1 MAEKSGPEKYAPPD
15 RRPSEKLS
23 TVDQATANAVE
34 GEIREF
40 VRRDVASVPHRQR
53 SEVDSSN
60 GPAAENLNAL
70 IRRAA
75 GDSMEEI
82 DRVIRELESVRD
94 MLRNEGER
102 VSREV
107 AGYASLSHAAT
118 TAMKVIADSIK
129 QWKDAPDKSGPRSVS

>member
-15 RRPSEKLS
+15 RRPPEKLS
-23 TVDQATANAVE
+23 NVDQETANAVE

-40 VRRDVASVPHRQR
+40 VRRDVALPHRQR
-53 SEVDSSN
+53 NEVDAAN

-70 IRRAA
+70 IQRVA

-94 MLRNEGER
+94 MMRNEGER
-102 VSREV
+102 VSRAV

>member
-15 RRPSEKLS
+15 RRPPEKLS
-23 TVDQATANAVE
+23 NVDQETANAVE

-40 VRRDVASVPHRQR
+40 VRRDVALPHRQR
-53 SEVDSSN
+53 NEVDAAN

-70 IRRAA
+70 IQRVA

-129 QWKDAPDKSGPRSVS
+129 QWKDAPDKSGPRSGS

>member
-15 RRPSEKLS
+15 RRPPGKLS
-23 TVDQATANAVE
+23 NVDQATANAVE

-40 VRRDVASVPHRQR
+40 VRRDVSLPHRQR
-53 SEVDSSN
+53 SEVDAAN

-70 IRRAA
+70 IRRVT

-102 VSREV
+102 VSREL
-107 AGYASLSHAAT
+107 AGYANLSHAAT
-118 TAMKVIADSIK
+118 TAMKVIADSVK